1 MGPPQNF
8 NGKTGF
14 FSPLIGWWAT
24 QAHFPPVQQ
33 FAYTMYLWTHTQPVY
48 LQTIHVISCINR
60 RPSAASWLG
69 LELGEFSHNALKN
82 GQTCRKRRGQSEV
95 TAQMRPKKITRLQKF
110 KRNVYVGHLTH
121 KGLCTKV
128 FCFKQRIFQGFKV
141 WWNTLD
147 STYRPEYLS
156 GRWGLRVAW
165 STFLTVK

>member
-1 MGPPQNF
+1 MARQRF
-8 NGKTGF
+8 S
-14 FSPLIGWWAT
+14 SPLIGWWAT

-33 FAYTMYLWTHTQPVY
+33 FAYTTHLWTHTQPVY

-60 RPSAASWLG
+60 SPSAASWLEF
-69 LELGEFSHNALKN
+69 ELGEFGRNAVKTC
-82 GQTCRKRRGQSEV
+82 QTCRKRWGPSEV
-95 TAQMRPKKITRLQKF
+95 GTQMNAETPKKSPDYGNSREMFILGILRTRA
-110 KRNVYVGHLTH
+110 
-121 KGLCTKV
+121 KV
-128 FCFKQRIFQGFKV
+128 FCFKQRIFRGFKV